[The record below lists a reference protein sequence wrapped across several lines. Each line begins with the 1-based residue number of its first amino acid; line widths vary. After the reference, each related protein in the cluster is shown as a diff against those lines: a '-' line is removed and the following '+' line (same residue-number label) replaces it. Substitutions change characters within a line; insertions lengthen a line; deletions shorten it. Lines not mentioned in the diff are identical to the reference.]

1 MHRFIHSFCGKLK
14 KDVTAQRLRNTGKA
28 AALADSA
35 RGGYSYSN
43 FFRGADRFSRNLHR
57 KLRVLSIIEAAGW
70 PIWPLIICSVIALA
84 IIGERLWSL
93 RQNVVLP
100 KNMLVHAIQAYR
112 QNGVTPQLLSQLSAT
127 APLGQILAAGLR
139 NEKHSAAVMKES
151 IEESSHAVAIELER
165 FLTTLGTIA
174 AISPLLGLFGTV
186 VGMIEIFGAQTPSGT
201 NPLVLAHGIS
211 IALYNTAFGLVVAV
225 PSMVFYR
232 YFRARVDALLVDMQI
247 QAVKLVEIIHGE
259 RDA

>member
-1 MHRFIHSFCGKLK
+1 MHRFIHSFCGKPK
-14 KDVTAQRLRNTGKA
+14 KDVTAQQLRHINPA
-28 AALADSA
+28 AMLADSA
-35 RGGYSYSN
+35 REGYSYAN
-43 FFRGADRFSRNLHR
+43 FFAALTAFPVTFHR

-70 PIWPLIICSVIALA
+70 PIWPLIICSVVALA

-100 KNMLVHAIQAYR
+100 KNMLAHAIQAYR

-232 YFRARVDALLVDMQI
+232 YFRAKVDTLLVEMQI
-247 QAVKLVEIIHGE
+247 QAVKLVEILHGE